1 VPDAALHVLLV
12 SLHTSPLEQ
21 PGSGDA
27 GGMNVYV
34 RHLAAGLA
42 DAGHTVDMAVLDR
55 SPGAPGAEGLRAE
68 PVGPGMRLLT
78 VTLPGAAGAAK
89 EDLPR
94 FVDPFAAVLGAA
106 LDAEDRRPDAV
117 HAHYW
122 LSGAAGRVLADEW
135 DVPLVLSLHTT
146 ARAKNL
152 RAALGEGLEPEERAA
167 AEEALVARAEATVV
181 NTGAEAHQMLEL
193 YDADPA
199 RLAVIAPGVD
209 LGVFHPAGPASS
221 PAASAAVSPGAV
233 FPGAV
238 FPGAVFPGAGD
249 EAAPGTAARPL
260 RLLFAGRLQALKGP
274 QVLVEALAR
283 VRELAPDLV
292 VELEI
297 TGVGAPSFV
306 GALRERVRELGLGD
320 AVVFS
325 PALPAQE
332 LAARMRRAD
341 AVVVPSS
348 SETFGL
354 VALEAQACG
363 TPVLAT
369 DVDGLRTAVLHGVT
383 GRLVRDRAPGTWAR
397 AVVDLARDP
406 EALRRLGAAA
416 ARRAREYS
424 WERTARATVDA
435 YGRAGVRDGSRR
447 QLNTL
452 ER

>member
-1 VPDAALHVLLV
+1 MPDAALHVLLV

-55 SPGAPGAEGLRAE
+55 SPDAPGAEGLRAE
-68 PVGPGMRLLT
+68 SVGPGMRLLT

-135 DVPLVLSLHTT
+135 GVPLVLSLHTT

-209 LGVFHPAGPASS
+209 LGVFHPAGPANS
-221 PAASAAVSPGAV
+221 PAASPGVSPGA
-233 FPGAV
+233 
-238 FPGAVFPGAGD
+238 GD
-249 EAAPGTAARPL
+249 GPGTAARPL

-283 VRELAPDLV
+283 IRELAPDLV

-297 TGVGAPSFV
+297 TGVGAPSFI
-306 GALRERVRELGLGD
+306 GALRARVRELGLGD
-320 AVVFS
+320 SVVFS

-369 DVDGLRTAVLHGVT
+369 DVDGLRTAVLHGAT

>member
-1 VPDAALHVLLV
+1 
-12 SLHTSPLEQ
+12 
-21 PGSGDA
+21 
-27 GGMNVYV
+27 MNVYV

-89 EDLPR
+89 EELPR
-94 FVDPFAAVLGAA
+94 FVEPFAAVLGAA
-106 LDAEDRRPDAV
+106 LGAEDRRPDVV

-167 AEEALVARAEATVV
+167 AEEELVARAEATVV

-209 LGVFHPAGPASS
+209 LGVFHPPG
-221 PAASAAVSPGAV
+221 PAASPTPPPAVSTAVSPGAAS
-233 FPGAV
+233 PAAV
-238 FPGAVFPGAGD
+238 STAAGD
-249 EAAPGTAARPL
+249 AGPGTAARPL

-283 VRELAPDLV
+283 VRELAPELA

-306 GALRERVRELGLGD
+306 GALRDRVRELGLGD

-369 DVDGLRTAVLHGVT
+369 DVDGLRTAVRHGVT
-383 GRLVRDRAPGTWAR
+383 GRLVRDRAPATWAR

-416 ARRAREYS
+416 AHRAREYS
-424 WERTARATVDA
+424 WERTARATVGA